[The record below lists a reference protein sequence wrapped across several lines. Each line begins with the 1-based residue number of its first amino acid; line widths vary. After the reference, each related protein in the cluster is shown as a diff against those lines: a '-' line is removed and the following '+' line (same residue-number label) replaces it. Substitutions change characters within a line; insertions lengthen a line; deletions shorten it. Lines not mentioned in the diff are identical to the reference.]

1 MVGFDD
7 GPVGQSKKALPP
19 AAGGSISGHRAL
31 LAVLLFVIGVAVVTG
46 VAVAVMSGQVAVAIA
61 IGLVGAAFF
70 SRVGA

>member
-1 MVGFDD
+1 MVRFDE
-7 GPVGQSKKALPP
+7 GTAGQSKKALPP

-31 LAVLLFVIGVAVVTG
+31 LGVLLLLIGVAVVTG
-46 VAVAVMSGQVAVAIA
+46 VAVAVMSGQPAIAIA

>member
-1 MVGFDD
+1 MVRFDE
-7 GPVGQSKKALPP
+7 GSAGRSKKAMLP

-31 LAVLLFVIGVAVVTG
+31 LGVLLLLIGVAVVTG
-46 VAVAVMSGQVAVAIA
+46 VAVAVMSGQPAVAIA